1 MDGISNILIATD
13 GSVYADAAVECG
25 AWLASRIGA
34 QVTAAYVIDA
44 RRLTGHFIKHFPKSS
59 AVTSPKGLWRAFV
72 TTTAHMGRRH
82 SNDSV
87 REGKQMLVV
96 FTSSWWALVLRGIAA
111 ILFGVLAIVWP
122 HITLTALVFLFGAYA
137 LVDGL
142 FAIVAGVKAHGEF
155 KRWWVLLLEGVFSVI
170 VGVFAFAL
178 PSITAMVLLILIAA
192 WAIVTGAFEIG
203 AAIQLRKYITGE
215 WLLVLAGL
223 ASVLFGFVVRSV
235 QQMAPRPV

>member
-1 MDGISNILIATD
+1 
-13 GSVYADAAVECG
+13 
-25 AWLASRIGA
+25 
-34 QVTAAYVIDA
+34 
-44 RRLTGHFIKHFPKSS
+44 
-59 AVTSPKGLWRAFV
+59 
-72 TTTAHMGRRH
+72 
-82 SNDSV
+82 
-87 REGKQMLVV
+87 MLVV

-122 HITLTALVFLFGAYA
+122 QITLTVLVFLFGAYA

-155 KRWWVLLLEGVFSVI
+155 NRWWVLFLEGIFSVI

-178 PSITAMVLLILIAA
+178 PNITAMVLLILIAA

-203 AAIQLRKYITGE
+203 AAIQLRRYITGE

-223 ASVLFGFVVRSV
+223 ASVLFGFALLINPGAGAVALVWLIGAYTIFFGVLLLGLGFKLRALVRSV